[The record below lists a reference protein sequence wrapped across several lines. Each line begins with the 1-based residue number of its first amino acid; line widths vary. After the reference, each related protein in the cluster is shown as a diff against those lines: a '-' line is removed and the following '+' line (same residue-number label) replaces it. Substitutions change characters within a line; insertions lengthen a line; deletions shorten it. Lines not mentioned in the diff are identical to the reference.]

1 MSSINKL
8 TSLSTQ
14 TLSLILE
21 RQRFPHAAATHDER
35 IQGNMQ
41 ALRDGIRGLGS
52 SAEVDGLRQQYER
65 MRGMVGGQTL
75 EDEREDER
83 ELPPPPTP
91 RKSQEQV
98 YTPYTDDP
106 DPDLEAG
113 IMLQEQRRL
122 MDDQDNHLDALSH
135 SINRQRDVSLQ
146 INSELNTHTALLDGL
161 DQDLDMTHSRLNT
174 ARRNLERVSKGVKG
188 NGSTVTIGVLIL
200 VLLVLIVIFKT

>member
-41 ALRDGIRGLGS
+41 ALRDGIRELGS
-52 SAEVDGLRQQYER
+52 GAEVDGLRQQYER
-65 MRGMVGGQTL
+65 MRGMVGGQTSVSL
-75 EDEREDER
+75 LFSIPC
-83 ELPPPPTP
+83 ELNMFAVSKMKENCHHRQHHAST
-91 RKSQEQV
+91 QEQV

-122 MDDQDNHLDALSH
+122 MDDQDTHLDALSH

-146 INSELNTHTALLDGL
+146 INSELNTHTDLLDGL
-161 DQDLDMTHSRLNT
+161 DQDLDTTHSRLNT
-174 ARRNLERVSKGVKG
+174 ARRSLERVSKGVKG
-188 NGSTVTIGVLIL
+188 NGKFL
-200 VLLVLIVIFKT
+200 F

>member
-41 ALRDGIRGLGS
+41 ALRDGIRELGS
-52 SAEVDGLRQQYER
+52 GAEVDGLRQQYER
-65 MRGMVGGQTL
+65 MRGMVGGQTLVSLLFYIPRELSMFPSL

-122 MDDQDNHLDALSH
+122 MDDQDTHLDALSH

-161 DQDLDMTHSRLNT
+161 DQDLDTTHSRLNT
-174 ARRNLERVSKGVKG
+174 ARRSLERVSQGVKG
-188 NGSTVTIGVLIL
+188 NGKSP
-200 VLLVLIVIFKT
+200 F

>member
-41 ALRDGIRGLGS
+41 ALRDGIRELGS
-52 SAEVDGLRQQYER
+52 EPEVNGLRQQYER
-65 MRGMVGGQTL
+65 MRGMVGGQSL
-75 EDEREDER
+75 EDER

-91 RKSQEQV
+91 SKSQEQV

-113 IMLQEQRRL
+113 ILLQEQRRL
-122 MDDQDNHLDALSH
+122 IDGMSSSL
-135 SINRQRDVSLQ
+135 QRDVSLQ
-146 INSELNTHTALLDGL
+146 INSELNTHTELLDGL
-161 DQDLDMTHSRLNT
+161 DEDLDTTHSRLST
-174 ARRNLERVSKGVKG
+174 ARRSLERVSQGVKG
-188 NGSTVTIGVLIL
+188 NGSTVTIGVLIF

>member
-41 ALRDGIRGLGS
+41 VLRDGILELGS
-52 SAEVDGLRQQYER
+52 GTEVNGLRQQYER

-75 EDEREDER
+75 EDER

-113 IMLQEQRRL
+113 ILLQEQRQL
-122 MDDQDNHLDALSH
+122 MDDQDNHLDALSY

-146 INSELNTHTALLDGL
+146 INSELNTHTELLDGL
-161 DQDLDMTHSRLNT
+161 DEDLDITHSRLST
-174 ARRNLERVSKGVKG
+174 ARRSLERVSKGVKG
-188 NGSTVTIGVLIL
+188 NGSTVTIGILIL

>member
-21 RQRFPHAAATHDER
+21 RQRFPHAAAAHDER

-41 ALRDGIRGLGS
+41 ALRDGIRELGS
-52 SAEVDGLRQQYER
+52 GSEVNGLRQQYER
-65 MRGMVGGQTL
+65 MRGMVGGQIL
-75 EDEREDER
+75 EDER

-98 YTPYTDDP
+98 YIPYTDDP

-146 INSELNTHTALLDGL
+146 ISSELDTHTALLDGL
-161 DQDLDMTHSRLNT
+161 DQDLDTTHSRLSI
-174 ARRNLERVSKGVKG
+174 ARRSLERVSKGVKG
-188 NGSTVTIGVLIL
+188 NGSTVTIGILIL

>member
-41 ALRDGIRGLGS
+41 ALRDGIRELGS
-52 SAEVDGLRQQYER
+52 GTEVNGLRQQYER

-75 EDEREDER
+75 EDER

-161 DQDLDMTHSRLNT
+161 DQDLDTTHSRLNT
-174 ARRNLERVSKGVKG
+174 ARRSLERVSK
-188 NGSTVTIGVLIL
+188 GSTVTIGVLIL